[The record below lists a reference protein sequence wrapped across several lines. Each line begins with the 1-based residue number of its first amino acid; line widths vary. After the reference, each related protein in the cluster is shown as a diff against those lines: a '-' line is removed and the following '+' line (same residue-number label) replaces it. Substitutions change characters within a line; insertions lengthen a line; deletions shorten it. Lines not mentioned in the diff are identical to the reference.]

1 MKLIVGLGNPGIF
14 YSGTRHNIGF
24 QVIKHLAKDGKFALK
39 KEKGVKALS
48 AKGRL
53 AGIEAVL
60 AMPLTFMN
68 LSGEAV
74 RPLLKKYKVELGD
87 LLVVCDDLDLEFGK
101 IKIRFQGSSAGH
113 RGIQSIID
121 SSGSNEFSR
130 LRIGIGRPVNA
141 DASDYVLSHFKRNEK
156 IQLPE
161 IINRAKDGCISWA
174 SEGVEKSMS
183 IFNRSNNAKEQTA

>member
-24 QVIKHLAKDGKFALK
+24 QVIKQLAKSKEFALK
-39 KEKGVKALS
+39 KEKGLKALS

-53 AGIEAVL
+53 DGIDAVL

-74 RPLLKKYKVELGD
+74 VSLLNKYKVESEN
-87 LLVVCDDLDLEFGK
+87 LLVVCDDLDLEFGQ
-101 IKIRFQGSSAGH
+101 IKIRSGGSSAGH

-121 SSGSNEFSR
+121 FLGSNEFSR
-130 LRIGIGRPVNA
+130 LRIGIGRPKGA
-141 DASDYVLSHFKRNEK
+141 DASEYVLSHFKRNEK

-161 IINRAKDGCISWA
+161 IIDRVKECCLSWA
-174 SEGVEKSMS
+174 SVGVEKSMI
-183 IFNRSNNAKEQTA
+183 IFNRKEPKE